1 MTMTMTNLARISPT
15 LARLHAD
22 ALTVLRRP
30 TPVRTARTP
39 WMVMTSALLD
49 NSPGLDAAMAWVDRA
64 VAADLA
70 REERGIPSIW
80 A

>member
-1 MTMTMTNLARISPT
+1 MTNLELARISPT
-15 LARLHAD
+15 LARLHAE

-39 WMVMTSALLD
+39 AMVLTSATLD
-49 NSPGLDAAMAWVDRA
+49 ESPGLDAAMSWVDRA
-64 VAADLA
+64 VAADMA
-70 REERGIPSIW
+70 REANGIPSIW